1 MPTSTYTPLYTTTT
15 TSTVTEVSI
24 DISSFTNYTDL
35 IMYIFPFEE
44 TADTNGLR
52 LRFNNDTNTNYST
65 NHQWARDTGAA
76 GTGFDSSEEYNSD
89 GMQAAWYIAPG
100 STSQS
105 TPTTLY
111 FDIHQYRNTNLYKQ
125 VQIKARKSNSS
136 SEFNTGI
143 WKSTSAITSIQ
154 IRTSAGAG
162 NRVVAGTK
170 ITIWGIKAGS

>member
-1 MPTSTYTPLYTTTT
+1 M
-15 TSTVTEVSI
+15 
-24 DISSFTNYTDL
+24 SSSYHPPKNV
-35 IMYIFPFEE
+35 
-44 TADTNGLR
+44 ADTG
-52 LRFNNDTNTNYST
+52 TNYST
-65 NHQWARDTGAA
+65 NHQWARDAGAA
-76 GTGFDSSEEYNSD
+76 GTGFDSSEEYSSD
-89 GMQAAWYIAPG
+89 SMQAAWYIAPG
-100 STSQS
+100 STAQS

-154 IRTSAGAG
+154 IRTSGGAS

-170 ITIWGIKAGS
+170 IAIWGIKAGS

>member
-1 MPTSTYTPLYTTTT
+1 MPTSTFTPLYTITT

-24 DISSFTNYTDL
+24 DISSFTDYTDL
-35 IMYIFPFEE
+35 VMYIFPFEE

-52 LRFNNDTNTNYST
+52 LRFNNDTGSNYGG
-65 NHQWARDTGAA
+65 NFQWARNVSAA
-76 GTGFDSSEEYNSD
+76 GTGFDSSEEYSGD
-89 GMQAAWYIAPG
+89 SIATAWYIAPG

-105 TPTTLY
+105 TPTTFY
-111 FDIHQYRNTNLYKQ
+111 IDIHQYRNTNLYKQ

-136 SEFNTGI
+136 AEFNTGI

-154 IRTSAGAG
+154 IRTSGGSG

-170 ITIWGIKAGS
+170 IAIWGIKAGS